1 MLYPEIEIGDEF
13 QPSHMKYIIDL
24 IEDVREQIG
33 NHEEY
38 VVTAGLL
45 KADENDSTKLV
56 YAGEAPLNIVNLND
70 ESKQLSFKIDGSE
83 LRVTIGALIPPLLIQ
98 DMDAMM
104 YELKMDVNAQYTDM
118 EIVGFGKNDEQ
129 KRYILFIKI

>member
-1 MLYPEIEIGDEF
+1 
-13 QPSHMKYIIDL
+13 MKVIIDI

-38 VVTAGLL
+38 EVMAGLL
-45 KADENDSTKLV
+45 KTDAEDSSKLI
-56 YAGEAPLNIVNLND
+56 YAGEAPLNVMSL
-70 ESKQLSFKIDGSE
+70 EREKRQLTLKIDGSDKI
-83 LRVTIGALIPPLLIQ
+83 LKIGELIPSILIL

-104 YELKMDVNAQYTDM
+104 FEVKIDVNAQYKDM
-118 EIVGFGKNDEQ
+118 EIVGFGKNDEE

>member
-1 MLYPEIEIGDEF
+1 
-13 QPSHMKYIIDL
+13 MKFIIDL

-33 NHEEY
+33 NYEEY

-45 KADENDSTKLV
+45 KADENDSEKLI
-56 YAGEAPLNIVNLND
+56 YTGEAPLNVSTLD
-70 ESKQLSFKIDGSE
+70 EESKQLNFKIDGSDK
-83 LRVTIGALIPPLLIQ
+83 RVTIGTLIPPLLIL

-104 YELKMDVNAQYTDM
+104 YELKMDVNAQYKNM

>member
-1 MLYPEIEIGDEF
+1 
-13 QPSHMKYIIDL
+13 MKYIIDL

-45 KADENDSTKLV
+45 KEDINDSTKLV
-56 YAGEAPLNIVNLND
+56 YTGEAPLNLAILND
-70 ESKQLSFKIDGSE
+70 EAKQLHFKIDGSDK
-83 LRVTIGALIPPLLIQ
+83 RVTIGALIPSLLIL

-104 YELKMDVNAQYTDM
+104 YELRMDVNEQYKEL

>member
-1 MLYPEIEIGDEF
+1 
-13 QPSHMKYIIDL
+13 MKFIIDL

-45 KADENDSTKLV
+45 KADETDSTKLI
-56 YAGEAPLNIVNLND
+56 YAGETPLNLTVLND
-70 ESKQLSFKIDGSE
+70 ETKQLNFKIDGSDM
-83 LRVTIGALIPPLLIQ
+83 RVTIGALIPPLLIL

-104 YELKMDVNAQYTDM
+104 YELRMDVNAQYSNV
-118 EIVGFGKNDEQ
+118 EVVGFGKNDED
-129 KRYILFIKI
+129 KKYILFIKV

>member
-1 MLYPEIEIGDEF
+1 
-13 QPSHMKYIIDL
+13 MKVIIDL

-33 NHEEY
+33 NSEEY
-38 VVTAGLL
+38 EVAAGLL
-45 KADENDSTKLV
+45 KTDQNDSSKLI
-56 YAGEAPLNIVNLND
+56 YAGEAVLNAVNL
-70 ESKQLSFKIDGSE
+70 EEEKRQLTFKIDGSDKK
-83 LRVTIGALIPPLLIQ
+83 LTIGELIPSVLIL

-104 YELKMDVNAQYTDM
+104 FELKIDVNVQYKDM

>member
-1 MLYPEIEIGDEF
+1 
-13 QPSHMKYIIDL
+13 MKYIIDL
-24 IEDVREQIG
+24 IEDVREHIG

-45 KADENDSTKLV
+45 KADENDSSKLI
-56 YAGEAPLNIVNLND
+56 YAGEAPLNLAILND
-70 ESKQLSFKIDGSE
+70 EKKQLEFKIDSSDK
-83 LRVTIGALIPPLLIQ
+83 RVTIGALIPPLLIL
-98 DMDAMM
+98 DMDTMM
-104 YELKMDVNAQYTDM
+104 YELKMDVNEQYKNM

>member
-1 MLYPEIEIGDEF
+1 
-13 QPSHMKYIIDL
+13 MKYIIDL

-45 KADENDSTKLV
+45 KEDTEDSSKLI
-56 YAGEAPLNIVNLND
+56 YAGEAPLNLAILDD
-70 ESKQLSFKIDGSE
+70 EKKQLLFKIDGSDK
-83 LRVTIGALIPPLLIQ
+83 RVTIGALIPPLLIL

-104 YELKMDVNAQYTDM
+104 YELKMDINEQYKEL
-118 EIVGFGKNDEQ
+118 EIVGFGKNDEE
-129 KRYILFIKI
+129 KRYILFIKV

>member
-1 MLYPEIEIGDEF
+1 MNQRQD
-13 QPSHMKYIIDL
+13 MKYIIDL

-45 KADENDSTKLV
+45 KVDENDSLKLT
-56 YAGEAPLNIVNLND
+56 YAGEAPLNLTHLND
-70 ESKQLSFKIDGSE
+70 KTKQLSFKIDGSDT
-83 LRVTIGALIPPLLIQ
+83 RVTVGELIPPLLIL
-98 DMDAMM
+98 DMDSMM
-104 YELKMDVNAQYTDM
+104 YELRLDVNMQYSDM
-118 EIVGFGKNDEQ
+118 EVVGFGRNDEE

>member
-1 MLYPEIEIGDEF
+1 
-13 QPSHMKYIIDL
+13 MKFIIDL

-38 VVTAGLL
+38 IITAGLL
-45 KADENDSTKLV
+45 KADENDSEKLI
-56 YAGEAPLNIVNLND
+56 YAGEAPLNISTLD
-70 ESKQLSFKIDGSE
+70 EENKQLNIKIDGSDKK
-83 LRVTIGALIPPLLIQ
+83 VTIKALIPPLLIL

-104 YELKMDVNAQYTDM
+104 YELKMDVNAEYKNM

>member
-1 MLYPEIEIGDEF
+1 
-13 QPSHMKYIIDL
+13 MKYIIDI

-38 VVTAGLL
+38 LVTAGLL
-45 KADENDSTKLV
+45 KEDANDSTKLI
-56 YAGEAPLNIVNLND
+56 YSGEAPLNLAVLND
-70 ESKQLSFKIDGSE
+70 EKRQLEFKIDGSDKK
-83 LRVTIGALIPPLLIQ
+83 VTIGALIPSLLVL

-104 YELKMDVNAQYTDM
+104 YALKMDINEQYKEL
-118 EIVGFGKNDEQ
+118 EIVGFGKNDEE

>member
-1 MLYPEIEIGDEF
+1 
-13 QPSHMKYIIDL
+13 MKYIIDL

-33 NHEEY
+33 NHEDY

-45 KADENDSTKLV
+45 KADENDSAKLI
-56 YAGEAPLNIVNLND
+56 YAGEAPINLSVLDD
-70 ESKQLSFKIDGSE
+70 EAKQLCFTIDASE
-83 LRVTIGALIPPLLIQ
+83 KRVTIGALIPPLLIL
-98 DMDAMM
+98 DMDTMM
-104 YELKMDVNAQYTDM
+104 YTLKMDVNEEYKEL

>member
-1 MLYPEIEIGDEF
+1 
-13 QPSHMKYIIDL
+13 MKFIIDL

-56 YAGEAPLNIVNLND
+56 YAGEAPLNIANLND
-70 ESKQLSFKIDGSE
+70 ENKELSFKIDGSE